1 MTAIDEARRSALL
14 VLEDVLESGAYAN
27 LSAIQL
33 LDNNR
38 LDTRDRAFA
47 SALIY
52 GTISYLP
59 ALDYLLGQV
68 LDKPLIKLQPLVRT
82 ILRLGAWQL
91 YYADAIPASAAVDE
105 SVKLATQ
112 FANPGAAGLVNA
124 VLRRLSA
131 AGRPELPANKP
142 HLAVGLPPELF
153 GYLKKWYGL
162 EEALAIGRWAL
173 ESRQTVTVRVN
184 TQKTTVAAA
193 QDQLAAEGITSEPG
207 RYCPEA
213 LRLRLS
219 GRSIRSLKAWQQGY
233 LTAQDEAAM
242 LVGHAAAARAGD
254 QIIDLCAAPGGK
266 SAHLAALTAD
276 QARILALDASAAR
289 LALVD
294 ELATRLG
301 IQSIRTAQ
309 ADATQRD
316 WSQDLQ
322 GQADLVVADVPCSG
336 LGLLGRKPEIRL
348 TMTHDKIQALL
359 PVQQQILDHAAL
371 LVKPGGHL
379 LYSTCTINPQE
390 NIDQV
395 THFLSA
401 QQGIF
406 IAEPLTG
413 LLPHRLLEFP
423 DLKTSAAAG
432 WIQLLPQRHQTDG
445 FFIARLRRIS

>member
-1 MTAIDEARRSALL
+1 MTAIDEARRTALL

-38 LDTRDRAFA
+38 LDARDRAFA

-68 LDKPLIKLQPLVRT
+68 LDKPLAKLQPMIRT

-91 YYADAIPASAAVDE
+91 YYAESIPASAAVDE
-105 SVKLATQ
+105 SVKLATRL
-112 FANPGAAGLVNA
+112 ANPGAAGLVNA
-124 VLRRLSA
+124 VLRRLSVA
-131 AGRPELPANKP
+131 DRPQLPANKP

-173 ESRQTVTVRVN
+173 ESRQTVTVRVS
-184 TQKTTVAAA
+184 TLKTTVAATESA
-193 QDQLAAEGITSEPG
+193 LVAEGVACEPG

-213 LRLRLS
+213 LRLRLA
-219 GRSIRSLKAWQQGY
+219 GRSIRSLKAWQDGH

-242 LVGHAAAARAGD
+242 LVGHVALPQSGD

-276 QARILALDASAAR
+276 QARIIALDVSATR
-289 LALVD
+289 LALID
-294 ELATRLG
+294 ELAARLG

-316 WSQDLQ
+316 WSQDLL
-322 GQADLVVADVPCSG
+322 GQADLVLADVPCSG

-359 PVQQQILDHAAL
+359 PIQRQILDHAAL

-379 LYSTCTINPQE
+379 IYSTCTINPLE
-390 NIDQV
+390 NLDQV
-395 THFLSA
+395 TQFLSDQKGA
-401 QQGIF
+401 F
-406 IAEPLTG
+406 VPEPLTD
-413 LLPHRLLEFP
+413 LLPPRLLEYP
-423 DLKTSAAAG
+423 DLKASAAAG